1 MTKGAETKTKKP
13 GLKRQRLAA
22 LNAVMGT
29 SKARR
34 ILADIEADM
43 EAKRSLKEGNS
54 RQRRTYRMQEDKLIV
69 FRVKMAKY
77 QTINPQ
83 PVKKLLG
90 W

>member
-1 MTKGAETKTKKP
+1 
-13 GLKRQRLAA
+13 
-22 LNAVMGT
+22 
-29 SKARR
+29 
-34 ILADIEADM
+34 
-43 EAKRSLKEGNS
+43 
-54 RQRRTYRMQEDKLIV
+54 MQEDKLIV